1 MAISIVK
8 ESIYSYIDTI
18 THGKYTKKFFIRGFP
33 GSGKTWCM
41 DYIFLYKMA
50 CALKAITTVIMDK
63 HSIQLVG
70 CHWHKIFCIPIENN
84 MNTYIKSYL
93 YILKLLLYPKRMEI
107 VITTYIFFCGKF
119 GKLGSDLSET
129 IDIIIRKVRD

>member
-1 MAISIVK
+1 MENTILWDHVDSFDRFPKSVWFKLQWKKIGYQHCKIVN
-8 ESIYSYIDTI
+8 IYSYIDTI

-84 MNTYIKSYL
+84 MNTYIK
-93 YILKLLLYPKRMEI
+93 
-107 VITTYIFFCGKF
+107 
-119 GKLGSDLSET
+119 
-129 IDIIIRKVRD
+129 